1 MITPNPFDTIQ
12 QIAGGYCL
20 ARCLHVIT
28 DIGVADVL
36 NDTPK
41 SAAELAGNVG
51 ADPDALFRA
60 LRLLTAYNIFEL
72 NSDKFSHTPASRLIR
87 KDHPQS
93 MNGFVRMFSLPI
105 NWKAYEAFHET
116 IKTGEPAVEKIYPG
130 GFWKYFSDHK
140 EDSNIFN
147 SAMADKANGQ
157 LHALWPHIIFLVLK
171 PSLILEVDVVTYY
184 RRFLRPFLMQEVCCL
199 TSRM

>member
-1 MITPNPFDTIQ
+1 MISPNPFDTIQ

-60 LRLLTAYNIFEL
+60 
-72 NSDKFSHTPASRLIR
+72 
-87 KDHPQS
+87 
-93 MNGFVRMFSLPI
+93 
-105 NWKAYEAFHET
+105 
-116 IKTGEPAVEKIYPG
+116 
-130 GFWKYFSDHK
+130 
-140 EDSNIFN
+140 
-147 SAMADKANGQ
+147 
-157 LHALWPHIIFLVLK
+157 
-171 PSLILEVDVVTYY
+171 
-184 RRFLRPFLMQEVCCL
+184 
-199 TSRM
+199 